1 MIINNE
7 EERVTVCTLAD
18 FIDIISN
25 KICDNDIPRKMF
37 PAKYFPDVDFSF
49 VCEEVTKDSKITEL
63 DHEQHFGIKSIKSF
77 DSNELNLMCDFYGGG
92 CFHATTIAEDDRF
105 IDIHNKVMKLVVD
118 TLNDYEG
125 CSPDD
130 MLYVEW
136 FGGFIKNTYE
146 VHEIEDTFTG
156 TPKYCMS
163 CSRYEEALEVYES
176 IVEDKLPARL
186 LLVDK
191 DGMPIY
197 EIKYNY

>member
-18 FIDIISN
+18 FINIISN
-25 KICDNDIPRKMF
+25 KICDNDIPRKIF

-49 VCEEVTKDSKITEL
+49 VCEEVNKDSKITDL
-63 DHEQHFGIKSIKSF
+63 NHEQHFGIKSIKSF
-77 DSNELNLMCDFYGGG
+77 DSNELNLICDFYGGG
-92 CFHATTIAEDDRF
+92 CFHATTIAEDDRP
-105 IDIHNKVMKLVVD
+105 IDINNKVLKLVID

-136 FGGFIKNTYE
+136 IGGFIKNTYE
-146 VHEIEDTFTG
+146 VHVIEDVFTG
-156 TPKYCMS
+156 TPQYCMS
-163 CSRYEEALEVYES
+163 YSRYEEALEAYEN

-197 EIKYNY
+197 EIKSNY

>member
-7 EERVTVCTLAD
+7 EERITVCTLSD
-18 FIDIISN
+18 FIDIISI
-25 KICDNDIPRKMF
+25 KIYDNAIPRKMF

-49 VCEEVTKDSKITEL
+49 ICEEVNKDSKITEL
-63 DHEQHFGIKSIKSF
+63 YHEQHFGIKSVKSF
-77 DSNELNLMCDFYGGG
+77 DSNELNLICDFYGGG
-92 CFHATTIAEDDRF
+92 CFHTTTIAEDEDYIGIR
-105 IDIHNKVMKLVVD
+105 NKVMKLVVD

-136 FGGFIKNTYE
+136 TRGFIKNTYE

-156 TPKYCMS
+156 TPRYCTT

-191 DGMPIY
+191 DGIY
-197 EIKYNY
+197 EIKSNY